1 MKCYWLIFWILES
14 EENWT
19 SVERICHEFQLKK
32 KTSNFM
38 DEIKNVDV
46 HLLRKK
52 TNSIHTSEI
61 DILCLFS
68 SMNQT
73 LKPWRKIRFNEYG
86 YLATWH
92 IFTSKPL
99 PKMFRPKWER
109 ENSKYLP
116 KWIQMVLAESKPY
129 PQTQP
134 NIHKSLI
141 YSSITLTFVHLVG
154 VFLFC
159 FVLCVCYSHH
169 WRLWW
174 LTVMRSPFHHWR
186 LKNETPLNQIRL
198 D

>member
-1 MKCYWLIFWILES
+1 MNF
-14 EENWT
+14 NW
-19 SVERICHEFQLKK
+19 K
-32 KTSNFM
+32 KTSNFI
-38 DEIKNVDV
+38 DVIKNVDV

-52 TNSIHTSEI
+52 TNSIHNSEI

-154 VFLFC
+154 VFC
-159 FVLCVCYSHH
+159 FVLCVVSRITGDYDGWPLCVHLFITDD
-169 WRLWW
+169 WR
-174 LTVMRSPFHHWR
+174 MRLH
-186 LKNETPLNQIRL
+186 
-198 D
+198 